1 MGDDLTVVNAARVS
15 FDKESILEYV
25 NTQGDATASGFE
37 LTDKDTKLI
46 QYLAKHGHW
55 TPFSHPQ
62 ITMRYTV
69 PIFIARQ
76 EFKHIVGF
84 TRNEVS
90 RRYVDDTPE
99 FYTPKVWRSRPEGSI
114 KQGSGSGIVEGVWD
128 LEVATGA
135 VHVDELDGSIHDITT
150 GTMNFMESQIGFY
163 EQLIEVGV
171 APEQAR
177 MVLPQSMYTSYYITG
192 SLAAFARMVKQRS
205 DPHAQVE
212 IQELAGMVDEV
223 IRPLFPVSW
232 EALTN

>member
-1 MGDDLTVVNAARVS
+1 MKAEYISSMGTDLTVVNAARVS
-15 FDKESILEYV
+15 FDNESDYEY
-25 NTQGDATASGFE
+25 NPIGDDGWEGFISE
-37 LTDKDTKLI
+37 RDVKLI
-46 QYLAKHGHW
+46 KYLAKHKHF
-55 TPFSHPQ
+55 TPFTHPQ

-69 PIFIARQ
+69 PIFVARQ

-99 FYTPKVWRSRPEGSI
+99 FYVPEVWRSRPEGSV
-114 KQGSGSGIVEGVWD
+114 KQGSGGTIIDSYATHPKTWGVKND
-128 LEVATGA
+128 YDVLIRYSLATYK
-135 VHVDELDGSIHDITT
+135 HLLR
-150 GTMNFMESQIGFY
+150 Q
-163 EQLIEVGV
+163 GV

-212 IQELAGMVDEV
+212 IQELAKMVSEV
-223 IRPLFPVSW
+223 IDPLFPVSW
-232 EALTN
+232 AALVGDT